1 MTPQDLQAAAAAMMS
16 RSQIQP
22 GGGANPAMQ
31 QQGGYGP
38 MNRVT
43 SRIPPVMPGQRIE
56 EDMPQWDARSMGNM
70 MGGPPPASGAG
81 GPLDFG
87 AILRRLIGNIGG
99 GAPGGAQIPPQI
111 NPGMRAGMG
120 GGPPIGNTGNLPGG
134 DTTARGVPG
143 DHIGLS
149 ELGQGSLLDQIVQ
162 SLQNSRKSQAPSPIV
177 GGMR

>member
-1 MTPQDLQAAAAAMMS
+1 MNPAEMQAAAAAVMS
-16 RSQIQP
+16 RLQ
-22 GGGANPAMQ
+22 GGGQGGPTNPAMQ

-70 MGGPPPASGAG
+70 MGGPPPASGEG

-87 AILRRLIGNIGG
+87 AILRRLIGNMGG

-149 ELGQGSLLDQIVQ
+149 ELAQGSLLDQIMQRLKGSQQVGVQ
-162 SLQNSRKSQAPSPIV
+162 R
-177 GGMR
+177 